1 MWRLK
6 KMVYYLLYYSN
17 SIYKLNRMQNYELSF
32 CILPRVKKTLEELSR
47 TQYLQNL
54 NFPLF
59 SSVLHSREENNGIS

>member
-32 CILPRVKKTLEELSR
+32 CILPRVKKNIRR
-47 TQYLQNL
+47 TFKNTIFTEFE
-54 NFPLF
+54 FPAF
-59 SSVLHSREENNGIS
+59 FFGAT